1 MNLIHIVQKKEKIMN
16 AINKN
21 TEKQVGIKQDQ
32 IEKHATTP
40 KRNLVVYV
48 SLTYLVFLCLLALT
62 GVLMSLNVPS
72 YVQIIA
78 QNVCSWAPIF
88 VVLIMFRRLFPGVT
102 FREFLRR
109 NFIGRVNPLIF
120 LLLLVLQGAIVA
132 LAVGAQLWAT
142 GKGLNSVLLVSPSAL
157 LTTFVVT
164 ATGGSMGEEL
174 GWRGYL
180 LKELH
185 KRHTLFMSGLLVG
198 IVWGFWHIPLWI
210 ISGYSGISLVLY
222 VAYFLVSIVSL
233 SLVITVFYS
242 RQWNL
247 LIPMW
252 IHFLFNF
259 VLRLVIMDIHPL
271 LGWTSL
277 GYAAFAFI
285 LIMIERK
292 RMFDKQN
299 RYVEDKAL
307 IHTVATTN
315 VEVPA

>member
-1 MNLIHIVQKKEKIMN
+1 MNT
-16 AINKN
+16 INMA
-21 TEKQVGIKQDQ
+21 TEKQDVMKLDQ
-32 IEKHATTP
+32 IKKHATTL
-40 KRNLVVYV
+40 KRNLVVFV
-48 SLTYLVFLCLLALT
+48 SLTYLVFLCLIGLT
-62 GVLMSLNVPS
+62 GVLISLNAPS
-72 YVQIIA
+72 YVQTIA
-78 QNVCSWAPIF
+78 MNVCAWAPTI
-88 VVLIMFRRLFPGVT
+88 VVLIMFRRLFPGVS
-102 FREFLRR
+102 FGEFFRR
-109 NFIGRVNPLIF
+109 NFIGRVNPLIY
-120 LLLLVLQGAIVA
+120 LLLLVLQVAIVA
-132 LAVGAQLWAT
+132 LAVVAQLWAT
-142 GKGLNSVLLVSPSAL
+142 GKGWNSVLLLSPSAL
-157 LTTFVVT
+157 LTTFVVA
-164 ATGGSMGEEL
+164 ATGGAMGEEL

-185 KRHTLFMSGLLVG
+185 KRHTLFMSGLMVG

-222 VAYFLVSIVSL
+222 VAYFLVSIVST

-259 VLRLVIMDIHPL
+259 ILRLVIMDIHPL

-292 RMFDKQN
+292 RMFNRQN
-299 RYVEDKAL
+299 RYVEDKASN
-307 IHTVATTN
+307 HAVVT
-315 VEVPA
+315 

>member
-1 MNLIHIVQKKEKIMN
+1 MNT
-16 AINKN
+16 INMT
-21 TEKQVGIKQDQ
+21 TEKQDVMKLDQ
-32 IEKHATTP
+32 IKKHATTP

-48 SLTYLVFLCLLALT
+48 SLTYLLFLCLLALT
-62 GVLMSLNVPS
+62 GVLISLNVPS
-72 YVQIIA
+72 YIQTIA
-78 QNVCSWAPIF
+78 INVCSFAPTI
-88 VVLIMFRRLFPGVT
+88 VVLIMFRRIFPGVT

-120 LLLLVLQGAIVA
+120 LLLLILQVAIVA

-142 GKGLNSVLLVSPSAL
+142 GKGLNSVLLLSPSAL

-164 ATGGSMGEEL
+164 ATGGAMGEEL

-180 LKELH
+180 LKELN
-185 KRHTLFMSGLLVG
+185 KRHTLFMSGRIVG
-198 IVWGFWHIPLWI
+198 IVWGFWHLPLWI
-210 ISGYSGISLVLY
+210 ISGYSGISLLLY
-222 VAYFLVSIVSL
+222 VAYFLVSIVST

-247 LIPMW
+247 LIPIW

-259 VLRLVIMDIHPL
+259 ALRLVKMDILPL

-277 GYAAFAFI
+277 GYTAFAFI

-292 RMFDKQN
+292 SMFDRQN

-307 IHTVATTN
+307 NHTVA
-315 VEVPA
+315 A

>member
-1 MNLIHIVQKKEKIMN
+1 MT
-16 AINKN
+16 
-21 TEKQVGIKQDQ
+21 TEKQDVMKLDQ
-32 IEKHATTP
+32 IKKHATTP

-62 GVLMSLNVPS
+62 GVLISLNAPS
-72 YVQIIA
+72 YIQTIA
-78 QNVCSWAPIF
+78 INVCSFAPTI
-88 VVLIMFRRLFPGVT
+88 VVLIMFRRIFPGVT

-120 LLLLVLQGAIVA
+120 LLLLILQVAIVA
-132 LAVGAQLWAT
+132 LAVGAQLWVT
-142 GKGLNSVLLVSPSAL
+142 GKGLNSVLLLSPSAL

-164 ATGGSMGEEL
+164 ATGGAMGEEL

-180 LKELH
+180 LKELN
-185 KRHTLFMSGLLVG
+185 KRHTLFMSGLIVG
-198 IVWGFWHIPLWI
+198 IVWGFWHLPLWI
-210 ISGYSGISLVLY
+210 ISGYSGISLLLY
-222 VAYFLVSIVSL
+222 VAYFLVSIVST
-233 SLVITVFYS
+233 SLVITIFYS

-247 LIPMW
+247 LIPIW

-259 VLRLVIMDIHPL
+259 ALRLVKMDILPL

-292 RMFDKQN
+292 SMFDRQN

-307 IHTVATTN
+307 NHTVA
-315 VEVPA
+315 A

>member
-1 MNLIHIVQKKEKIMN
+1 MNT
-16 AINKN
+16 INMT
-21 TEKQVGIKQDQ
+21 TEKQDVMKLDQ
-32 IEKHATTP
+32 IKKHATTP

-62 GVLMSLNVPS
+62 GVLISLNAPS
-72 YVQIIA
+72 YIQTIA
-78 QNVCSWAPIF
+78 INVCSFAPTI
-88 VVLIMFRRLFPGVT
+88 VVLIMFRRIFPGVT

-120 LLLLVLQGAIVA
+120 LLLLILQVAIVA

-142 GKGLNSVLLVSPSAL
+142 GKGLNSVLLLSPSAL

-164 ATGGSMGEEL
+164 ATGGAMGEEL

-180 LKELH
+180 LKELN
-185 KRHTLFMSGLLVG
+185 KRHTLFMSGLIVG
-198 IVWGFWHIPLWI
+198 IVWGFWHLPLWI
-210 ISGYSGISLVLY
+210 ISGYSGISLLLY
-222 VAYFLVSIVSL
+222 VAYFLVSIVST

-247 LIPMW
+247 LIPIW

-259 VLRLVIMDIHPL
+259 ALRLVKMDILPL

-277 GYAAFAFI
+277 GYTAFAFI

-292 RMFDKQN
+292 SMFDRQN

-307 IHTVATTN
+307 NHTVA
-315 VEVPA
+315 A

>member
-1 MNLIHIVQKKEKIMN
+1 
-16 AINKN
+16 
-21 TEKQVGIKQDQ
+21 
-32 IEKHATTP
+32 
-40 KRNLVVYV
+40 
-48 SLTYLVFLCLLALT
+48 
-62 GVLMSLNVPS
+62 
-72 YVQIIA
+72 
-78 QNVCSWAPIF
+78 
-88 VVLIMFRRLFPGVT
+88 MFRRLFPGVT

-120 LLLLVLQGAIVA
+120 LLLLVLQVAIVA

-142 GKGLNSVLLVSPSAL
+142 GKGLNSVLLLSPSAL

-164 ATGGSMGEEL
+164 ATGGAMGEEL

-185 KRHTLFMSGLLVG
+185 KRHSLFMSGLLVG

-222 VAYFLVSIVSL
+222 VAYFLVSIVST

-247 LIPMW
+247 LIPIW

-277 GYAAFAFI
+277 GYAVFAFI

-292 RMFDKQN
+292 RMFDRQN

-307 IHTVATTN
+307 NHTVAT
-315 VEVPA
+315 VVGSVR

>member
-1 MNLIHIVQKKEKIMN
+1 MNTTN
-16 AINKN
+16 GSPRGTINKI
-21 TEKQVGIKQDQ
+21 TEKQVVMKQDQ
-32 IEKHATTP
+32 IKKHATTP

-78 QNVCSWAPIF
+78 QNVCSFAPTI
-88 VVLIMFRRLFPGVT
+88 VVLIMFRRLYPGVT

-120 LLLLVLQGAIVA
+120 LLLLVLQVAIVA

-142 GKGLNSVLLVSPSAL
+142 GKGLNSVLLLSPSAL

-180 LKELH
+180 LKELN

-198 IVWGFWHIPLWI
+198 IVWGIFRCGSFQATRESALCFTLHI
-210 ISGYSGISLVLY
+210 SSFRSCHY
-222 VAYFLVSIVSL
+222 
-233 SLVITVFYS
+233 
-242 RQWNL
+242 L
-247 LIPMW
+247 L
-252 IHFLFNF
+252 
-259 VLRLVIMDIHPL
+259 
-271 LGWTSL
+271 
-277 GYAAFAFI
+277 
-285 LIMIERK
+285 
-292 RMFDKQN
+292 
-299 RYVEDKAL
+299 
-307 IHTVATTN
+307 
-315 VEVPA
+315 

>member
-1 MNLIHIVQKKEKIMN
+1 
-16 AINKN
+16 
-21 TEKQVGIKQDQ
+21 
-32 IEKHATTP
+32 
-40 KRNLVVYV
+40 
-48 SLTYLVFLCLLALT
+48 
-62 GVLMSLNVPS
+62 
-72 YVQIIA
+72 
-78 QNVCSWAPIF
+78 
-88 VVLIMFRRLFPGVT
+88 
-102 FREFLRR
+102 
-109 NFIGRVNPLIF
+109 
-120 LLLLVLQGAIVA
+120 
-132 LAVGAQLWAT
+132 
-142 GKGLNSVLLVSPSAL
+142 
-157 LTTFVVT
+157 
-164 ATGGSMGEEL
+164 
-174 GWRGYL
+174 
-180 LKELH
+180 
-185 KRHTLFMSGLLVG
+185 
-198 IVWGFWHIPLWI
+198 VWGFWHIPLWI

-222 VAYFLVSIVSL
+222 VVYFLVSIVSL

-307 IHTVATTN
+307 NHTVATTN
-315 VEVPA
+315 IEVPA

>member
-1 MNLIHIVQKKEKIMN
+1 
-16 AINKN
+16 
-21 TEKQVGIKQDQ
+21 
-32 IEKHATTP
+32 
-40 KRNLVVYV
+40 
-48 SLTYLVFLCLLALT
+48 
-62 GVLMSLNVPS
+62 
-72 YVQIIA
+72 
-78 QNVCSWAPIF
+78 
-88 VVLIMFRRLFPGVT
+88 
-102 FREFLRR
+102 
-109 NFIGRVNPLIF
+109 
-120 LLLLVLQGAIVA
+120 
-132 LAVGAQLWAT
+132 
-142 GKGLNSVLLVSPSAL
+142 
-157 LTTFVVT
+157 
-164 ATGGSMGEEL
+164 
-174 GWRGYL
+174 
-180 LKELH
+180 
-185 KRHTLFMSGLLVG
+185 MSGLLVG
-198 IVWGFWHIPLWI
+198 LVWGFWHIPLWI

-285 LIMIERK
+285 LIVIERK

-299 RYVEDKAL
+299 RYVEDKAM
-307 IHTVATTN
+307 IHTLATTN

>member
-1 MNLIHIVQKKEKIMN
+1 MNTITKT
-16 AINKN
+16 
-21 TEKQVGIKQDQ
+21 TEKQDVMKQDQ

-48 SLTYLVFLCLLALT
+48 SLTYLVFFCLLALT
-62 GVLMSLNVPS
+62 GVLISLNAPS
-72 YVQIIA
+72 YVQTIA
-78 QNVCSWAPIF
+78 KNVCAWAPTI
-88 VVLIMFRRLFPGVT
+88 VMLIMFRRLFPGVSFGEF
-102 FREFLRR
+102 FRS
-109 NFIGRVNPLIF
+109 NFNGRVNPLIF
-120 LLLLVLQGAIVA
+120 LLLLVLQVAIVA
-132 LAVGAQLWAT
+132 LAVVAQLWAT
-142 GKGLNSVLLVSPSAL
+142 GKGLNSVLLLSPSAL

-164 ATGGSMGEEL
+164 ATSGPMGEEL

-222 VAYFLVSIVSL
+222 VAYFLVSIVST

-247 LIPMW
+247 MIPIW

-259 VLRLVIMDIHPL
+259 VLALVKMDILPL

-285 LIMIERK
+285 LIMIECK
-292 RMFDKQN
+292 RMFGRQN

-307 IHTVATTN
+307 NHTVAI
-315 VEVPA
+315 

>member
-1 MNLIHIVQKKEKIMN
+1 MNTITMT
-16 AINKN
+16 
-21 TEKQVGIKQDQ
+21 TEKQGVMKQDQ
-32 IEKHATTP
+32 IEKHSTTP
-40 KRNLVVYV
+40 KLNLVVYV
-48 SLTYLVFLCLLALT
+48 SLTYIVFLCLIGLT
-62 GVLMSLNVPS
+62 GVVISLKAPS
-72 YVQIIA
+72 YIQTIA
-78 QNVCSWAPIF
+78 MNVCAWAPTI
-88 VVLIMFRRLFPGVT
+88 VVLIMFRRLFPGVS
-102 FREFLRR
+102 FGEFFRR

-120 LLLLVLQGAIVA
+120 LLLLVLQVAIVA

-142 GKGLNSVLLVSPSAL
+142 GKGLNSVLLLSPSAL

-164 ATGGSMGEEL
+164 ATGGSIGEEL

-185 KRHTLFMSGLLVG
+185 KRHSLFMSGLLVG

-222 VAYFLVSIVSL
+222 VAYFLVSIVST

-247 LIPMW
+247 LIPIW

-259 VLRLVIMDIHPL
+259 VLRLVLIDIHPL

-277 GYAAFAFI
+277 GYAAFASI

-292 RMFDKQN
+292 RMFDRQD
-299 RYVEDKAL
+299 RYIEDKAFNRAVV
-307 IHTVATTN
+307 T
-315 VEVPA
+315 

>member
-1 MNLIHIVQKKEKIMN
+1 MKLIRIVQKKRKKMN
-16 AINKN
+16 TINMTTK
-21 TEKQVGIKQDQ
+21 KQDVMKLDQ
-32 IEKHATTP
+32 IKKHATTP

-62 GVLMSLNVPS
+62 GVLISLNAPS
-72 YVQIIA
+72 YIQTIA
-78 QNVCSWAPIF
+78 INVCSFAPTI
-88 VVLIMFRRLFPGVT
+88 VVLIMFRRIFPGVT

-120 LLLLVLQGAIVA
+120 LLLLILQVAIVA

-142 GKGLNSVLLVSPSAL
+142 GKGLNSVLLLSPSAL

-164 ATGGSMGEEL
+164 ATGGAMGEEL

-180 LKELH
+180 LKELN
-185 KRHTLFMSGLLVG
+185 KRHTLFMSGLIVG
-198 IVWGFWHIPLWI
+198 IVWGFWHLPLWI
-210 ISGYSGISLVLY
+210 ISGYSGISLLLY
-222 VAYFLVSIVSL
+222 VAYFLVSIVST

-247 LIPMW
+247 LIPIW

-259 VLRLVIMDIHPL
+259 ALRLVKMDILPL

-277 GYAAFAFI
+277 RYAAFAFI

-292 RMFDKQN
+292 SMFDRQN

-307 IHTVATTN
+307 NHTVA
-315 VEVPA
+315 A

>member
-1 MNLIHIVQKKEKIMN
+1 MT
-16 AINKN
+16 
-21 TEKQVGIKQDQ
+21 TEKQDVMKLDQ
-32 IEKHATTP
+32 IKKHATTP

-62 GVLMSLNVPS
+62 GVLISLNAPS
-72 YVQIIA
+72 YIQTIA
-78 QNVCSWAPIF
+78 INVCSFAPTI
-88 VVLIMFRRLFPGVT
+88 VVLIMFRRIFPGVT

-120 LLLLVLQGAIVA
+120 LLLLILQVAIVA

-142 GKGLNSVLLVSPSAL
+142 GKGLNSVLLLSPSAL

-164 ATGGSMGEEL
+164 ATGGAMGEEL

-180 LKELH
+180 LKELN
-185 KRHTLFMSGLLVG
+185 KRHTLFMSGLIVG
-198 IVWGFWHIPLWI
+198 IVWGFWHLPLWI
-210 ISGYSGISLVLY
+210 ISGYSGISLLLY
-222 VAYFLVSIVSL
+222 VAYFLVSIVST
-233 SLVITVFYS
+233 SLVITIFYS

-247 LIPMW
+247 LIPIW

-259 VLRLVIMDIHPL
+259 ALRLVKMDILPL

-292 RMFDKQN
+292 SMFDRQN

-307 IHTVATTN
+307 NHTVA
-315 VEVPA
+315 A